1 MKHMIIFVH
10 GVGNHTFE
18 SFKKECIDTL
28 DWVASQYPNVPKI
41 SDAFDI
47 RSICYDTVFDKV
59 LENARK
65 SMTNLSEAQA
75 SILKSLKDYQDVI
88 AEDSFW
94 TENAL
99 DAMVYKT
106 FLADAVDAEVA
117 EQFYTLYN
125 ETVKDGNVRPCHVI
139 CHSLGTSVMHNVF
152 QRLYAT
158 RDSQSARYKYLDP
171 IKNSLA
177 SITMLANVSRL
188 FPRPI
193 SPYKSIV
200 KPGPDGIC
208 NTFIDARH
216 TLDPIPT
223 VRPFKPNGHWDNY
236 ALNGFKTIEFAD
248 VIDLHAL
255 DHSIISA
262 SAPTLNVHAVQHYL
276 ANPDVHQELFKELF
290 DSSKRPSPQKSAE
303 YRTKWKG
310 ASIESA
316 IRKLKNRLEH
326 LDLQDGLEDEKV
338 DLAALL
344 EKLKRFFDN

>member
-10 GVGNHTFE
+10 GVGNHTLE
-18 SFKKECIDTL
+18 SFKKECIVTL
-28 DWVASQYPNVPKI
+28 DWIASQYHNVPKI

-59 LENARK
+59 LANARK
-65 SMTNLSEAQA
+65 STANLSEAQTNV
-75 SILKSLKDYQDVI
+75 LKTLKDYQDVI
-88 AEDSFW
+88 TEDTFW

-106 FLADAVDAEVA
+106 FLADAVDSEAA

-125 ETVKDGNVRPCHVI
+125 ETVKDGNVLPCHVI

-158 RDSQSARYKYLDP
+158 RDLQTGQYKYLDP

-193 SPYKSIV
+193 NPYHSVV

-223 VRPFKPNGHWDNY
+223 VRPFKPQGYWDKY

-255 DHSIISA
+255 DQSIISI
-262 SAPTLNVHAVQHYL
+262 SEPKLNVHAVQHYL
-276 ANPDVHQELFKELF
+276 TNPDVHQELLKGLF
-290 DSSKRPSPQKSAE
+290 GSSKRPSPQKAAE

-310 ASIESA
+310 ESIESA
-316 IRKLKNRLEH
+316 ARALENRLER
-326 LDLQDGLEDEKV
+326 LDLQDGLEDENV
-338 DLAALL
+338 DLTALL
-344 EKLKRFFDN
+344 KKLKRFFDN